1 MFTGTDI
8 VKFFQENSALAVF
21 LTVAIG
27 FWIGK
32 FRFGNFSLGIVTSVL
47 LVGVVVGQMN
57 IRIPEPA
64 KTLFFLMFLFS
75 IGYSVGPQF
84 FRGLRK
90 DGLPQVGF
98 AVVVCVMCLLS
109 VWGCA
114 IVMGYDAAQAAG
126 LLAGSQTMSAV
137 IGAATDTI
145 HELPGGRDTDLSV
158 MPVCY
163 AVTYIYGTA
172 GSAWVLGT
180 LGPRLLGGVAKVKQ
194 AAKQMESQMGDD
206 MSLSPGFDPAARTIV
221 FRAFSADNEWF
232 EPGRTV
238 REFEQYMA
246 GQQKRIFVE
255 RLRQQG
261 SVKDP
266 SPKTV
271 IRRGDEIVVSGRRR
285 FVIEE
290 ETWIGSEVEDKE
302 LVNFSV
308 ETLPVVVNKK
318 GVAGKTVRALLK
330 EKYMHGVSIRSI
342 RRANVQIP
350 VLGGGK
356 LDAGDRIEL
365 VGLRQDVERAAE
377 EIGFSDAP
385 TEKSSMTL
393 VGMGIFLGGLIF
405 GWAFVTRI
413 GNVPLSLTVSG
424 GVLIAGLICGWLRA
438 KRPTLGGVPEPAVWF
453 MNNVGL
459 NVFIAIVGITTG
471 PSFVRGF
478 QEVGWSLFL
487 VGAVAT
493 TIPLVAGI
501 FIGKY
506 LFRFNEAIVL
516 GCVSGSR
523 TTTAALG
530 AVEETLESNVPAMGY
545 TITYAIG
552 NTLLIIWGVVIV
564 LLVA

>member
-290 ETWIGSEVEDKE
+290 ETWIGREVEDKE

-365 VGLRQDVERAAE
+365 VGRIQRRADREKQHDTRGNGNLPRRADFRMGVRHPDRQRTAEPDRQRGRVDRRADLRLAA
-377 EIGFSDAP
+377 GQASDAGRRAR
-385 TEKSSMTL
+385 TGRL
-393 VGMGIFLGGLIF
+393 VHEQRRPE
-405 GWAFVTRI
+405 RI
-413 GNVPLSLTVSG
+413 HRHRRHHDRSE
-424 GVLIAGLICGWLRA
+424 LRP
-438 KRPTLGGVPEPAVWF
+438 R
-453 MNNVGL
+453 
-459 NVFIAIVGITTG
+459 
-471 PSFVRGF
+471 
-478 QEVGWSLFL
+478 
-487 VGAVAT
+487 
-493 TIPLVAGI
+493 
-501 FIGKY
+501 
-506 LFRFNEAIVL
+506 
-516 GCVSGSR
+516 VSGSGLEPVSGRSRRHDDSAGGGHFHREIPVPLQRGHR
-523 TTTAALG
+523 TRLRIGLAHDDGRSRRRRGNPREQRARDGLYDHLRHRQYAADYLG
-530 AVEETLESNVPAMGY
+530 RGHRIAGRLTRP
-545 TITYAIG
+545 
-552 NTLLIIWGVVIV
+552 
-564 LLVA
+564 